1 MKSGFSFFPFISSV
15 DMIDID
21 YNQELSVLNRLNTA
35 IFNRLFITI
44 NGLKAYQ
51 HRIALSSFF
60 VKTYLHHLLFQHKL
74 TS

>member
-21 YNQELSVLNRLNTA
+21 YNQELSVLNRLDIA

-44 NGLKAYQ
+44 NGLKA
-51 HRIALSSFF
+51 
-60 VKTYLHHLLFQHKL
+60 
-74 TS
+74 